1 MSDAS
6 LQGSKLPLGVGSI
19 LSETFSIFAANFV
32 KVMILAFG
40 GAFLGFIVNSLFL
53 GFGVAVGTAEPDIA
67 NMNAFWVGTLFS
79 TLIGMVIYGLVTALL
94 VLLAYDAKRGKS
106 NSIGTYFMVA
116 LPAVIPIAIMMV
128 IVTILASLGALAL
141 FIGMFWVYAVF
152 YVMAPAAVIERAG
165 FGALRRSAQL
175 TKEYR
180 WPIVGLFIV
189 LIIVTLLVQ
198 VVAGF
203 LVAMLA
209 GLATSLIGQTI
220 VGALFALL
228 GAIGYAIAGIAIA
241 LVYARL
247 REIKEGVEVSEI
259 AKVFD

>member
-1 MSDAS
+1 MSDTS
-6 LQGSKLPLGVGSI
+6 IQGSKLPLGVGSI
-19 LSETFSIFAANFV
+19 LSETFSIFAANFA
-32 KVMILAFG
+32 KVIVLGFAG
-40 GAFLGFIVNSLFL
+40 SFLGLIINVLFL
-53 GFGVAVGTAEPDIA
+53 GFDVALGTAEPDLA
-67 NMNAFWVGTLFS
+67 NMDTFWVGTLLS
-79 TLIGMVIYGLVTALL
+79 TLIGMMIYGLVTALL

-128 IVTILASLGALAL
+128 IVTILASIGALAL
-141 FIGMFWVYAVF
+141 LVGMFWVYAVF

-165 FGALRRSAQL
+165 FGALGRSAQL

-189 LIIVTLLVQ
+189 IIIVTILVQ

-203 LVAMLA
+203 LVAMLT
-209 GLATSLIGQTI
+209 GLASSFIGSGI
-220 VGALFALL
+220 VLVAFALL
-228 GAIGYAIAGIAIA
+228 SAIAYAIAGIAIA

>member
-1 MSDAS
+1 MANIDI
-6 LQGSKLPLGVGSI
+6 QGSKQPLGVGAI
-19 LSETFSIFAANFV
+19 LSQTFSIFAANFV
-32 KVMILAFG
+32 KVMVLGFA
-40 GAFLGFIVNSLFL
+40 GAFLGVLVNSLFL
-53 GFGVAVGTAEPDIA
+53 GFGVAVGAAEPDIT
-67 NMNAFWVGTLFS
+67 NMGSFWVGTVFS
-79 TLIGMVIYGLVTALL
+79 TLIGMMIYGLVTALL

-116 LPAVIPIAIMMV
+116 LPAVIPIALMMV
-128 IVTILASLGALAL
+128 AVTIMASIGALAL
-141 FIGMFWVYAVF
+141 LVGMFWVYAVF

-189 LIIVTLLVQ
+189 LIIITLLIQ

-203 LVAMLA
+203 FVTMLA
-209 GLATSLIGQTI
+209 GVASSVVGMGL

-228 GAIGYAIAGIAIA
+228 GAVGYAIAGIAIA

-247 REIKEGVEVSEI
+247 REIKEGVAVDEI

>member
-1 MSDAS
+1 MTNTDI
-6 LQGSKLPLGVGSI
+6 QGSKQPLGVGSI
-19 LSETFSIFAANFV
+19 LSQTFSIFASNFV
-32 KVMILAFG
+32 KVMALGFA

-67 NMNAFWVGTLFS
+67 NMGAFWVGTLFS

-106 NSIGTYFMVA
+106 NTLGTYFMVA
-116 LPAVIPIAIMMV
+116 LPAVVPIALMMIV
-128 IVTILASLGALAL
+128 VTILASIGAIAL
-141 FIGMFWVYAVF
+141 LVGMFWVYAVF

-165 FGALRRSAQL
+165 FGALGRSAQL

-189 LIIVTLLVQ
+189 MIIITLLVQ

-203 LVAMLA
+203 LVGL
-209 GLATSLIGQTI
+209 LATVATSV
-220 VGALFALL
+220 VGMAVVGVLFALL

-247 REIKEGVEVSEI
+247 REIKEGVAVDDI